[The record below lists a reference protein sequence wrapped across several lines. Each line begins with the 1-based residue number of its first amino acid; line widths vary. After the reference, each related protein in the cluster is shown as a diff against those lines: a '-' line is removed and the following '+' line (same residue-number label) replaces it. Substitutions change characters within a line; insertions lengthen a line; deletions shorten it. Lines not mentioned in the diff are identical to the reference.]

1 MENELETDLW
11 SELIEKFGNSIKKSL
26 EVIKKRD
33 IENIPGAKEQ
43 LIRRFEELD
52 RYLPRNNGDIIIKS
66 IDESISNA
74 FFPQTNKLDEAFEK
88 ILKTLEQQHENAFI
102 INELINGFVASQ
114 SKSFGSFKEGPIIDR
129 IIEAF
134 KKSKNFRIS
143 DYSFYAMFG
152 NPNKPRK
159 NLQENLK
166 SITDFLGLVKE
177 EKVFSHDLA
186 RSEEKT
192 VIFYTFPPEILELL
206 EGTYIIHTEKG
217 ETIINDD
224 FDKNV
229 FTSLFLA
236 RYSIG
241 RKTLDTY
248 KINGICAIFALILIL
263 SFMPK
268 VKLAENNPIL
278 RDDNFDSQTMSVI
291 PKSWMM
297 KEVLVELLPSTI
309 EIVAYRMGAALWYNK
324 IIKSDAQKRL
334 HLQTRFLIKDVN
346 KWVLGNLC
354 RVEIPIFVE
363 ISNIFQEITVDGSDT
378 DFDN

>member
-1 MENELETDLW
+1 MESNFESDLW
-11 SELIEKFGNSIKKSL
+11 SELIEKFGNSIKISL
-26 EVIKKRD
+26 DVIKKRD
-33 IENIPGAKEQ
+33 IENIPGAKDQ
-43 LIRRFEELD
+43 LIRRFEELH
-52 RYLPRNNGDIIIKS
+52 RYLPRNNGNIIIKS

-74 FFPQTNKLDEAFEK
+74 FFPKTNKLDEAFEK

-177 EKVFSHDLA
+177 EKIFSHDLA

-236 RYSIG
+236 KYSVG
-241 RKTLDTY
+241 RKNLDTY

-278 RDDNFDSQTMSVI
+278 RDENFDSQTMSVI

-297 KEVLVELLPSTI
+297 KDVLVELLPSTI
-309 EIVAYRMGAALWYNK
+309 EIVAYRMGASLWYNK

-378 DFDN
+378 DFEN

>member
-1 MENELETDLW
+1 MENDFESDLW

-26 EVIKKRD
+26 EVIKERD

-43 LIRRFEELD
+43 LIRRFEELN
-52 RYLPRNNGDIIIKS
+52 RYLPRNNGEILIKS

-74 FFPQTNKLDEAFEK
+74 FFPQTNKLDVAFEK

-159 NLQENLK
+159 SLQENLK
-166 SITDFLGLVKE
+166 TIAEFLGLVIE
-177 EKVFSHDLA
+177 EKIIARDLA

-192 VIFYTFPPEILELL
+192 INYYTFPPEILELL

-236 RYSIG
+236 RYSVG
-241 RKTLDTY
+241 RKNLDTY

-268 VKLAENNPIL
+268 VKLSENNPVL
-278 RDDNFDSQTMSVI
+278 RDRNYNSQTMSVI

-297 KEVLVELLPSTI
+297 KEVLVELLPATI
-309 EIVAYRMGAALWYNK
+309 EIVAYRMGASLWYNK
-324 IIKSDAQKRL
+324 IIKSDTQKRL

-378 DFDN
+378 DFEN

>member
-1 MENELETDLW
+1 MESNLETDLW
-11 SELIEKFGNSIKKSL
+11 SELIEKFGNSLNKSL

-33 IENIPGAKEQ
+33 IENIPGAKDQ
-43 LIRRFEELD
+43 LIRRFEELH
-52 RYLPRNNGDIIIKS
+52 RYLPRNNGDILTRS

-74 FFPQTNKLDEAFEK
+74 FFPQTNKLDVAFDK

-159 NLQENLK
+159 NLQDNLK

-177 EKVFSHDLA
+177 EKIFSHDLA
-186 RSEEKT
+186 RSEEKI

-236 RYSIG
+236 KYAVG
-241 RKTLDTY
+241 RKNLDTY

-278 RDDNFDSQTMSVI
+278 RDENYDSQTMSVI

-297 KEVLVELLPSTI
+297 KEVLVELLPITI
-309 EIVAYRMGAALWYNK
+309 EIVAYRLGASLWYNK

>member
-1 MENELETDLW
+1 MENDFESDLW
-11 SELIEKFGNSIKKSL
+11 SELIEKFRNSIKKSL
-26 EVIKKRD
+26 DVIKKRD
-33 IENIPGAKEQ
+33 IENIPGAKDQ
-43 LIRRFEELD
+43 LIRRFEELN
-52 RYLPRNNGDIIIKS
+52 RYLPRKNGEIIIKS

-74 FFPQTNKLDEAFEK
+74 FFPKTNKLDEAFEK

-159 NLQENLK
+159 NLQDNLK

-206 EGTYIIHTEKG
+206 EGTYIIRTEKG

-236 RYSIG
+236 RYSVG

-268 VKLAENNPIL
+268 VKIAENNPIL

-309 EIVAYRMGAALWYNK
+309 EIVAYRMGASLWYNK

>member
-1 MENELETDLW
+1 MESNFESDLW
-11 SELIEKFGNSIKKSL
+11 SELIEKFGNSIKISL
-26 EVIKKRD
+26 DVIKKRD
-33 IENIPGAKEQ
+33 IENIPGAKDQ
-43 LIRRFEELD
+43 LIRRFEELQ
-52 RYLPRNNGDIIIKS
+52 RYLPRNNGNIIIKC

-74 FFPQTNKLDEAFEK
+74 FFPKTNKLDEAFEK

-159 NLQENLK
+159 NLQDNLK

-177 EKVFSHDLA
+177 EKVFSRDLA

-236 RYSIG
+236 KYSVG
-241 RKTLDTY
+241 RKNLDPY

-278 RDDNFDSQTMSVI
+278 RDDNFDSQSMSVI

-297 KEVLVELLPSTI
+297 KDVLVELLPSTI
-309 EIVAYRMGAALWYNK
+309 EIVAYRLGASLWYNK

-363 ISNIFQEITVDGSDT
+363 ISNIFQEITVDGADT
-378 DFDN
+378 DF

>member
-1 MENELETDLW
+1 MENNLESGLW
-11 SELIEKFGNSIKKSL
+11 SELIEKFGISLKNSL
-26 EVIKKRD
+26 ELIKKRD
-33 IENIPGAKEQ
+33 IENIPGAKDQ
-43 LIRRFEELD
+43 LIRRFEELH
-52 RYLPRNNGDIIIKS
+52 RYLPRKNGDILKKS

-74 FFPQTNKLDEAFEK
+74 FFPQTNKLDEAFDK

-159 NLQENLK
+159 NLQDNLK
-166 SITDFLGLVKE
+166 SITEFLGLVKE
-177 EKVFSHDLA
+177 EKIFSRDLA

-192 VIFYTFPPEILELL
+192 VVFYTFPPEILELL

-236 RYSIG
+236 KYSVG
-241 RKTLDTY
+241 RKNLDTY

-278 RDDNFDSQTMSVI
+278 RDENFDSQTMSVI

-297 KEVLVELLPSTI
+297 KEVLVELLPATI
-309 EIVAYRMGAALWYNK
+309 EIVAYRMGASLWYNK

-378 DFDN
+378 DF

>member
-1 MENELETDLW
+1 MVNDLESDLW
-11 SELIEKFGNSIKKSL
+11 SELIEKFGISIKKSL
-26 EVIKKRD
+26 EIIKKRD
-33 IENIPGAKEQ
+33 IENIPGAKDQ
-43 LIRRFEELD
+43 LIRRFEELN
-52 RYLPRNNGDIIIKS
+52 RYLPRKNGDIIIKS

-74 FFPQTNKLDEAFEK
+74 FFPQTSKLNVAFEK
-88 ILKTLEQQHENAFI
+88 ILKTLEQQHENAFV

-114 SKSFGSFKEGPIIDR
+114 NKSFGSFKEGPIIDR

-166 SITDFLGLVKE
+166 SITEFLGLVKE
-177 EKVFSHDLA
+177 EKIFSRDLA
-186 RSEEKT
+186 RSEEKI
-192 VIFYTFPPEILELL
+192 VAFYTFPPEILELL
-206 EGTYIIHTEKG
+206 EGTYIIRTEKG
-217 ETIINDD
+217 ETIINDE

-236 RYSIG
+236 RYSVG
-241 RKTLDTY
+241 RKNLDTY

-297 KEVLVELLPSTI
+297 KEVLVELFPSTI
-309 EIVAYRMGAALWYNK
+309 EIVAYRMGASLWYNK
-324 IIKSDAQKRL
+324 IKKSDAQKRL

-363 ISNIFQEITVDGSDT
+363 ISNIFQEITIDGSDT
-378 DFDN
+378 DFEN

>member
-1 MENELETDLW
+1 MENNLESGLW
-11 SELIEKFGNSIKKSL
+11 SELIEKFGISLKNSL
-26 EVIKKRD
+26 ELIKKRD
-33 IENIPGAKEQ
+33 IENIPGAKDQ
-43 LIRRFEELD
+43 LIRRFEELH
-52 RYLPRNNGDIIIKS
+52 RYLPRKNGDILKKS

-74 FFPQTNKLDEAFEK
+74 FFPQTNKLGEAFDK

-159 NLQENLK
+159 NLQDNLK
-166 SITDFLGLVKE
+166 SITEFLGLVKE
-177 EKVFSHDLA
+177 EKIFSRDLA

-192 VIFYTFPPEILELL
+192 VVFYTFPPEILELL

-236 RYSIG
+236 KYSVG
-241 RKTLDTY
+241 RKNLDTY

-278 RDDNFDSQTMSVI
+278 RDENFDSQTMSVI

-297 KEVLVELLPSTI
+297 KEVLVELLPATI
-309 EIVAYRMGAALWYNK
+309 EIVAYRMGASLWYNK

-378 DFDN
+378 DF

>member
-1 MENELETDLW
+1 MESNFESDLW
-11 SELIEKFGNSIKKSL
+11 SELIEKFGNSIKISL
-26 EVIKKRD
+26 DIIKKRD
-33 IENIPGAKEQ
+33 IENIPGAKDQ
-43 LIRRFEELD
+43 LIRRFEELH

-66 IDESISNA
+66 IDESIANA
-74 FFPQTNKLDEAFEK
+74 FFPKTNKLDEAFEK

-159 NLQENLK
+159 NLQDNLK

-177 EKVFSHDLA
+177 EKVFSRDLA

-236 RYSIG
+236 KYSVG
-241 RKTLDTY
+241 RKNLDTY

-278 RDDNFDSQTMSVI
+278 RDENFDSQTMSVI

-297 KEVLVELLPSTI
+297 KDVLVELLPSTI
-309 EIVAYRMGAALWYNK
+309 EIIAYRMGASLWHNK

-378 DFDN
+378 DF

>member
-1 MENELETDLW
+1 METELW
-11 SELIEKFGNSIKKSL
+11 SELLENFRTSIKKSIDM
-26 EVIKKRD
+26 IKDRD

-43 LIRRFEELD
+43 LVKRFEELY
-52 RYLPRNNGDIIIKS
+52 RYLPKDNGSILIKS

-74 FFPQTNKLDEAFEK
+74 FFPQTNKLEVAFEK
-88 ILKTLEQQHENAFI
+88 ILKTLEQQHENSFI
-102 INELINGFVASQ
+102 INELINGFIASQ
-114 SKSFGSFKEGPIIDR
+114 NKSFGSFKEGPIIDR

-134 KKSKNFRIS
+134 KKSRNFQIS

-152 NPNKPRK
+152 NPDKPRK
-159 NLQENLK
+159 SIQENLN
-166 SITDFLGLVKE
+166 SIADFLGLVKE
-177 EKVFSHDLA
+177 KKIFLHDRA
-186 RSEEKT
+186 RSEEK
-192 VIFYTFPPEILELL
+192 IINYYTFPQEILELL
-206 EGTYIIHTEKG
+206 EGNYIIHTEKG

-241 RKTLDTY
+241 RKNLDTY

-268 VKLAENNPIL
+268 VKLSEDNPVL
-278 RDDNFDSQTMSVI
+278 RDKNFDNQTMSVI

-297 KEVLVELLPSTI
+297 KDVLIELFPTTI
-309 EIVAYRMGAALWYNK
+309 EIIAYRLGASLWYNK
-324 IIKSDAQKRL
+324 IVKSDAQKRL

-363 ISNIFQEITVDGSDT
+363 ISNIFQEITVSGSDT
-378 DFDN
+378 NFEE

>member
-1 MENELETDLW
+1 MESNLETDLW
-11 SELIEKFGNSIKKSL
+11 SELIEKFGNSLNKSL

-33 IENIPGAKEQ
+33 IENIPGAKDQ
-43 LIRRFEELD
+43 LIRRFEELH
-52 RYLPRNNGDIIIKS
+52 RYLPRNNGDILTRS

-74 FFPQTNKLDEAFEK
+74 FFPQTNKLDVAFDK

-134 KKSKNFRIS
+134 KKSRNFRIS

-159 NLQENLK
+159 NLQDNLK

-177 EKVFSHDLA
+177 EKIFSHDLA
-186 RSEEKT
+186 RSEEKI

-236 RYSIG
+236 KYAVG
-241 RKTLDTY
+241 RKNLDTY

-278 RDDNFDSQTMSVI
+278 RDENFDSQTMSVI

-297 KEVLVELLPSTI
+297 KEVLVELLPITI
-309 EIVAYRMGAALWYNK
+309 EIVAYRLGASLWYNK